1 VIEVKQYKYSTFA
14 DIVKN
19 FPRKKIMVIGD
30 LILDRFVWGKVS
42 RISPEAPVPVVLVD
56 KEDSFMPG
64 GGSNV
69 ASNLAELGAE
79 VFLVGIVGEDKKADE
94 LRKELVKRNI
104 DVNGVFSDPK
114 RQTILKTRVMAYH
127 HPHHQQIVRV
137 DREDGNDI
145 SKGFAEKILKYV
157 KAKIKSVDALVIED
171 YGKGLITPSLLGKI
185 IMLANKHGKIISV
198 DPKENHFNIYKN
210 VSVITP
216 NRFEAAKAVGFSL
229 ETEDAVKKAGKKL
242 LKDTKS
248 DVVLITL
255 GEQGMMVFQKGK
267 KPQPIPTLAQDVFDV
282 SGAGD
287 TVIGV
292 YTLSRASGASPIVSA
307 HIANCAAGIVVSRSG
322 TAVVNKRE
330 LLERLKKET
339 QKAKK

>member
-1 VIEVKQYKYSTFA
+1 VKRYKYSTFA
-14 DIVKN
+14 DIVKIFSN
-19 FPRKKIMVIGD
+19 KKIMVIGD

-56 KEDSFMPG
+56 KEDSYMPG

-69 ASNLAELGAE
+69 ANNLVELGAE
-79 VFLVGIVGEDKKADE
+79 VFLVGMVGEDERADK
-94 LRKELVKRNI
+94 LKSELVKRNI
-104 DVNGVFSDPK
+104 DINGVFSDPK
-114 RQTILKTRVMAYH
+114 RQTIHKTRVMAYH
-127 HPHHQQIVRV
+127 HPYHQQIVRV
-137 DREDGNDI
+137 DREDGDDI
-145 SKGFAEKILKYV
+145 SKNLAGKIVKYV
-157 KAKIKSVDALVIED
+157 NSKIKDIDALIIED
-171 YGKGLITPSLLGKI
+171 YGKGLITSPLLDKI
-185 IMLANKHGKIISV
+185 IKLANKHKKIISI

-229 ETEDAVKKAGKKL
+229 ETEGAIKKAGKKL
-242 LKDTKS
+242 LKDTRS

-255 GEQGMMVFQKGK
+255 GEQGMMVFERGK
-267 KPQPIPTLAQDVFDV
+267 KPHPISTLAQDVFDV

-322 TAVVNKRE
+322 TAVVEKKE
-330 LLERLKKET
+330 LLEKLKKET
-339 QKAKK
+339 GKTRR